1 MKGRKT
7 IKSHGRK
14 GKRGG
19 AAMGRRMRGAGS
31 ASLTNALSG
40 IMADKLREAYNISA
54 EFHRQAME
62 AFREPVDGPRDE
74 RGNHGE
80 GAAF

>member
-1 MKGRKT
+1 MRRNKGFRK
-7 IKSHGRK
+7 KRNRARRSVRQK
-14 GKRGG
+14 GS
-19 AAMGRRMRGAGS
+19 S
-31 ASLTNALSG
+31 AQAQPLYG

-74 RGNHGE
+74 RGHYGE
-80 GAAF
+80 DAAF